1 MTRRWWLAPTLDL
14 ACIVTFIL
22 VGAGRHN
29 INDGADWFLMVLWPL
44 AVGWYGVSLATRLY
58 TAQDRPW
65 LRLTVTLAVATLVA
79 SLLRGAF
86 TDRPTFSIFTVVFV
100 AWMVLTAY
108 GWRLIAR
115 FVSARRGRAA
125 PAADPA

>member
-14 ACIVTFIL
+14 VCIVTFIL

-44 AVGWYGVSLATRLY
+44 VVGWYGVALATRLY
-58 TAQDRPW
+58 FSDDHPW
-65 LRLTVTLAVATLVA
+65 LRLTITLAVGTLIA
-79 SLLRGAF
+79 SLLRGGF

-100 AWMVLTAY
+100 AWMLLTAY
-108 GWRLIAR
+108 GWRLVGR
-115 FVSARRGRAA
+115 FFSARRGRSA
-125 PAADPA
+125 PAASA